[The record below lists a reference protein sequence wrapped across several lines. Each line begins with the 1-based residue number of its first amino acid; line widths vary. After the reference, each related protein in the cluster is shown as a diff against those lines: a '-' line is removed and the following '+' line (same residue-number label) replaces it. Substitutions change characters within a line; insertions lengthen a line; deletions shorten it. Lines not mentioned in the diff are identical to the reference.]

1 MTILTGVLT
10 YSGEALARPVTAFFA
25 LPILFITLYLSGV
38 VIYNVYFHPLA
49 KFPGPFSMAASRLPY
64 LYMVA
69 TGNAPHLTTALHRKY
84 GSVFRIAPDEL
95 SFVTDGEAWKR
106 IYATRPGHG
115 QKQKDHRFYQ
125 GSVDGH
131 PSILLSGDQDH
142 AFVRRSLS
150 HAFSD
155 SSLRGQEPYIQN
167 YVNLLIHRLRERSH
181 KEAVPVDLV
190 SWYNF
195 ATFDIIGDLSFGEPF
210 GCLKNSEYHPWV
222 SMIFDNVKAGTI
234 CRVITR
240 LPGGSTLLGL
250 FAPQSLIDAKDNH
263 EKLTVEKVDARV
275 EKSNDRPDFFAN
287 ILKHQNTEKE
297 FPRGK
302 LYSNASFIIV
312 AGSETVA
319 TILAG
324 TTYLLLKN
332 PKALAKMQHE
342 IRTAFKSD
350 DEINMDSTSQ
360 LRYTQAVINESLRVF
375 PPVPI
380 GLPRYVDA
388 QGDIIDGH
396 WVPAGTVVSVAP
408 IATYQSE
415 TNFKRADQFI
425 PERHLGDPE
434 FASDNKDAMQ
444 PFSVGP
450 RNCIG
455 RNLAYVE
462 MRLILTRIIFNFNLE
477 LTEPEVDW
485 RDQKCYTL
493 WTKKPLMVKISERDM
508 NQPVA

>member
-1 MTILTGVLT
+1 MSVLTGVLD
-10 YSGEALARPVTAFFA
+10 YSGDALVRPYVAFFA
-25 LPILFITLYLSGV
+25 LSILPITLYFIGV
-38 VIYNVYFHPLA
+38 IIYNVYFHPLA
-49 KFPGPFSMAASRLPY
+49 KYPGPKVMAATRLPY
-64 LYMVA
+64 LRMVA
-69 TGNAPHLTTALHRKY
+69 SGNAPKVTTALHRRY

-95 SFVTDGEAWKR
+95 SFLTEGEAWKR

-125 GSVDGH
+125 GSVDGY
-131 PSILLSGDQDH
+131 PSILLSGDADH

-155 SSLRGQEPYIQN
+155 SSLRGQEPVIQG
-167 YVNLLIHRLRERSH
+167 YVNLLIHRLRQRSQ
-181 KEAVPVDLV
+181 KGAEPIDIV

-210 GCLKNSEYHPWV
+210 GCLQNSNYHPWV
-222 SMIFDNVKAGTI
+222 SMVFENVKAGTI
-234 CRVITR
+234 CRVISR
-240 LPGGSTLLGL
+240 LPGGNFLLGL
-250 FAPQSLIDAKDNH
+250 LAPRSLIDAKDNH
-263 EKLTVEKVDARV
+263 EKLTVEKVDARI

-319 TILAG
+319 TILSGA
-324 TTYLLLKN
+324 TYLLLKN
-332 PKALAKMQHE
+332 PNALAKLQRE
-342 IRTAFKSD
+342 VRTAFNSD
-350 DEINMDSTSQ
+350 EEINMDTCSQ

-380 GLPRYVDA
+380 GLPRFVDA
-388 QGDIIDGH
+388 QGETIDGH
-396 WVPAGTVVSVAP
+396 WVPGGTVVSVAP
-408 IATYQSE
+408 IATFHSE
-415 TNFKRADQFI
+415 SNFKHADQFI
-425 PERHLGDPE
+425 PERHLGDPS
-434 FASDNKDAMQ
+434 FASDNKDALQ

-477 LTEPEVDW
+477 LAEPDIDW
-485 RDQKCYTL
+485 QDQKCYTL
-493 WTKKPLMVKISERDM
+493 WTKSPLMIKLTQRNMD
-508 NQPVA
+508 QPAA

>member
-1 MTILTGVLT
+1 MSVLTGVLD
-10 YSGEALARPVTAFFA
+10 YSGDALVRPYVAFFA
-25 LPILFITLYLSGV
+25 LSILPITLYFIGV
-38 VIYNVYFHPLA
+38 IIYNVYFHPLA
-49 KFPGPFSMAASRLPY
+49 KYPGPKVMAATRLPY
-64 LYMVA
+64 LRMVA
-69 TGNAPHLTTALHRKY
+69 SGNAPKVTTALHRRY

-95 SFVTDGEAWKR
+95 SFLTEGEAWKR

-125 GSVDGH
+125 GSVDGY
-131 PSILLSGDQDH
+131 PSILLSGDADH

-155 SSLRGQEPYIQN
+155 SSLRGQEPVIQG
-167 YVNLLIHRLRERSH
+167 YVNLLIHRLRQRSQKGLSPSISSH
-181 KEAVPVDLV
+181 GITLPHLISLAIFHLV
-190 SWYNF
+190 NHLVVSK
-195 ATFDIIGDLSFGEPF
+195 TQTIIHG
-210 GCLKNSEYHPWV
+210 
-222 SMIFDNVKAGTI
+222 
-234 CRVITR
+234 R
-240 LPGGSTLLGL
+240 LPGGNFLLGL
-250 FAPQSLIDAKDNH
+250 LAPRSLIDAKDNH
-263 EKLTVEKVDARV
+263 EKLTVEKVDARI

-319 TILAG
+319 TILSGA
-324 TTYLLLKN
+324 TYLLLKN
-332 PKALAKMQHE
+332 PNALAKLQRE
-342 IRTAFKSD
+342 VRTAFNSD
-350 DEINMDSTSQ
+350 EEINMDTCSQ

-380 GLPRYVDA
+380 GLPRFVDA
-388 QGDIIDGH
+388 QGETIDGH
-396 WVPAGTVVSVAP
+396 WVPGGTVVSVAP
-408 IATYQSE
+408 IATFHSE
-415 TNFKRADQFI
+415 SNFKHADQFI
-425 PERHLGDPE
+425 PERHLGDPS
-434 FASDNKDAMQ
+434 FASDNKDALQ

-477 LTEPEVDW
+477 LAEPDIDW
-485 RDQKCYTL
+485 QDQKCYTL
-493 WTKKPLMVKISERDM
+493 WTKSPLMIKLTQRNMD
-508 NQPVA
+508 QPAA